1 MDRPTRMVLPS
12 QDRPRLLS
20 DEPTG
25 RRILVVLALVVGTL
39 VLGHLVR
46 YVYAAIYYDLLET

>member
-1 MDRPTRMVLPS
+1 MLVPV

-25 RRILVVLALVVGTL
+25 RRILVLLALIVGTV
-39 VLGHLVR
+39 VLGHIVR
-46 YVYAAIYYDLLET
+46 YVYAAIYYDVLEIWRPITK